1 MSLTLNSTPGHLYFL
16 SEMDLLRNERTP
28 YIKIGIVKNERTS
41 KERIFE
47 HQTGNPRKIHLER
60 ELETPF
66 VSNIETIIHHL
77 YNQKRVAAEWFML
90 TPQEMDEVYTHAK
103 EVSQRFQDRL
113 NEFEQVQ
120 LAKDIVS
127 TGEAAPT
134 LSQETQD
141 LYKRYKDA
149 KLIMETTKA
158 QKTLFIEQLKHRADG
173 YAGIED
179 ILVFRRKK
187 GSERFDKTTFAEEHP
202 ELYASYLSTEE
213 KVSAPSI
220 KVTGEATAK
229 HVDETLRED
238 IKQAKAANTSLT
250 YDIDNPDNIKPRDTQ
265 DEDLHLAYLEADADY
280 YEACMDLELL
290 GIQLQMIHIEHDHA
304 TEITGMSTWK
314 RTMTTSESFDK
325 KTLAQEHP
333 DLYTSYLNTSKES
346 VETRVF
352 SEGRVYLA

>member
-77 YNQKRVAAEWFML
+77 YNQQRVAAEWFML
-90 TPQEMDEVYTHAK
+90 TPQEMDVVYTHAK

-134 LSQETQD
+134 LSQEMQD

-149 KLIMETTKA
+149 KLIMETAKA
-158 QKTLFIEQLKHRADG
+158 QKTLCIEQLKHRADG

-187 GSERFDKTTFAEEHP
+187 GSERFDKTTFAEEQP
-202 ELYASYLSTEE
+202 ELYASYLTTEE
-213 KVSAPSI
+213 KISATSI
-220 KVTGEATAK
+220 KVTGEATANY
-229 HVDETLRED
+229 V
-238 IKQAKAANTSLT
+238 SV
-250 YDIDNPDNIKPRDTQ
+250 NI
-265 DEDLHLAYLEADADY
+265 
-280 YEACMDLELL
+280 
-290 GIQLQMIHIEHDHA
+290 
-304 TEITGMSTWK
+304 
-314 RTMTTSESFDK
+314 
-325 KTLAQEHP
+325 
-333 DLYTSYLNTSKES
+333 N
-346 VETRVF
+346 
-352 SEGRVYLA
+352 